1 MVNYQRAL
9 DLIDQYNFKRNTKT
23 INSFDSLGLT
33 LATDYTSNINVP
45 SFRKSAMDGY
55 ALNSSDD
62 LNQQF
67 EVVTTIYA
75 GDNNNPEINSGQ
87 CVKIMTG
94 APIPDN
100 CDIVIVQ
107 ELSNHT
113 ANTVTFNLPQTKL
126 NSNICQVGED
136 IKLNQPLFVAGTLIT
151 PTVISSLISCGIFEV
166 TVTIKPTILL
176 VTTGDEVIT
185 TNRPLNYGQIYN
197 SNLGYL
203 KARLNELGFTAD
215 TIHLTDDNLEPDTHN
230 FNNYDLVITTGAIS
244 VGERDTV
251 RNYLQQHQPHIIF
264 DRVNIMPGG
273 PVVFWQHH
281 TTPIISLAGSPFAN
295 FVTFELFA
303 RRILAKLSNDD
314 SLIIAERLIKL
325 NDNYTKKIKKRR
337 FVKAHLD
344 FDNLTIPATNHLA
357 SSMHEMTRC
366 NCLINLE
373 RGDYNLQSGD
383 LVPVLDIRR
392 IYE

>member
-9 DLIDQYNFKRNTKT
+9 DLIDQYNFKQKT
-23 INSFDSLGLT
+23 ETIGTFDSLGLT
-33 LATDYTSNINVP
+33 LAVDYTSNINVP
-45 SFRKSAMDGY
+45 SYRKSAMDGY
-55 ALNSSDD
+55 ALNSNDD
-62 LNQQF
+62 LGQQF

-75 GDNNNPEINSGQ
+75 GDNKNPEINSGQ

-94 APIPDN
+94 APVPDN
-100 CDIVIVQ
+100 CDLVIVQ
-107 ELSNHT
+107 ELSNHNG
-113 ANTVTFNLPQTKL
+113 NTVTFNLPETKL
-126 NSNICQVGED
+126 NSNICQIGED
-136 IKLNQPLFVAGTLIT
+136 IKVNQLLFTTGTLIT

-166 TVTIKPTILL
+166 EVTSKPTILL
-176 VTTGDEVIT
+176 ITTGDEVIT
-185 TNRPLNYGQIYN
+185 TNIPLNHGQIYN

-203 KARLNELGFTAD
+203 KARLSELGFTAD
-215 TIHLTDDNLEPDTHN
+215 TIHLTDETLQPDVHN

-251 RNYLQQHQPHIIF
+251 RNYLKAKQPQIIF

-273 PVVFWQHH
+273 PVVFWQYES
-281 TTPIISLAGSPFAN
+281 TPVISLAGSPFAN

-303 RRILAKLSNDD
+303 RRMLAKLSNDH
-314 SLIIAERLIKL
+314 SLIITERLIKI

-357 SSMHEMTRC
+357 SSMHEMTLC

-373 RGDYNLQSGD
+373 RGDYNLQPGD

-392 IYE
+392 TYE

>member
-9 DLIDQYNFKRNTKT
+9 DLIDQYNFKPKTKT
-23 INSFDSLGLT
+23 INTFDSLGLT
-33 LATDYTSNINVP
+33 LATDYTSKINVP

-55 ALNSSDD
+55 ALNSNNDVHG
-62 LNQQF
+62 QF
-67 EVVTTIYA
+67 EVLTTIYA
-75 GDNNNPEINSGQ
+75 GDNNNPEVNFGQ

-94 APIPDN
+94 APVPNN

-107 ELSNHT
+107 ELSNRT
-113 ANTVTFNLPQTKL
+113 ANTVTFNIPPNKL
-126 NSNICQVGED
+126 NPNICQIGED
-136 IKLNQPLFVAGTLIT
+136 IKANQLLFTAGTLIT
-151 PTVISSLISCGIFEV
+151 STVISSLISCGIFEV
-166 TVTIKPTILL
+166 EVTTKPTILL

-185 TNRPLNYGQIYN
+185 SNTPLSYGQIYN

-203 KARLNELGFTAD
+203 QARLSELGFTAD
-215 TIHLTDDNLEPDTHN
+215 TIHLTDDHLVPATHN
-230 FNNYDLVITTGAIS
+230 FNRYDLVITTGAIS

-251 RNYLQQHQPHIIF
+251 RNYLKDHHPPIIF

-273 PVVFWQHH
+273 PVVFWQYKD
-281 TTPIISLAGSPFAN
+281 TPVISLAGSPFAN

-314 SLIIAERLIKL
+314 SLIITERLFAL
-325 NDNYTKKIKKRR
+325 NDSYIKKIKKRR

-344 FDNLTIPATNHLA
+344 FDNLTIPAANHLA
-357 SSMHEMTRC
+357 SSMHEMTMC

-373 RGDYNLQSGD
+373 HGDYNLQPGD
-383 LVPVLDIRR
+383 LVPVLDLRR
-392 IYE
+392 TYE